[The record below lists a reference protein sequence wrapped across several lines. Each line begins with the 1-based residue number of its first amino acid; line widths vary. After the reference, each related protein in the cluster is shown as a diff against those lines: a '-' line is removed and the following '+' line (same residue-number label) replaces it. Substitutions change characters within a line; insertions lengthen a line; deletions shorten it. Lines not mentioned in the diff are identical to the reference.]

1 MLLSL
6 NDNEAYTLKWA
17 LSIAKLEAE
26 KSFPRSSLLANIEN
40 ILLKVKEQTR
50 E

>member
-6 NDNEAYTLKWA
+6 NDNEAYTLQWA
-17 LSIAKLEAE
+17 LSIAKLEAD
-26 KSFPRSSLLANIEN
+26 KSFPRSGLLAIIED
-40 ILLKVKEQTR
+40 IIRKVKEQTR